1 MIRSTE
7 ELLAFERTQARRAG
21 EEGGFLEA
29 LDAFAALWEHARL
42 LNPDFTEGWEED
54 LAADLEL
61 VRVLRALPE
70 PA

>member
-1 MIRSTE
+1 MIRSSE
-7 ELLAFERTQARRAG
+7 ELLAFERRQARRAQG
-21 EEGGFLEA
+21 KDFQEA

-42 LNPDFTEGWEED
+42 LNPDFTAGWEED